1 MSNAE
6 PGTSG
11 LNRLASP
18 FRMLVLAGAL
28 AIGLTAL
35 WLGYVVTVV
44 LPARDA
50 DHIPLWTTV
59 AIAFLVYALLT
70 LLFVV
75 RGARPVTLPWLVAAL
90 SLAAVG
96 IGGHLL
102 LAMAHAD
109 GDHFEGYLLLMG
121 AILAA
126 QGVCALGYTTLTG
139 ALARRERAARAS

>member
-1 MSNAE
+1 MSNPEAGT
-6 PGTSG
+6 PG
-11 LNRLASP
+11 LRRLASP
-18 FRMLVLAGAL
+18 FRMLALAGAL
-28 AIGLTAL
+28 AIGLMAL

-59 AIAFLVYALLT
+59 AISFLVYALLT

-75 RGARPVTLPWLVAAL
+75 RGARPVALPWLVGAL

-109 GDHFEGYLLLMG
+109 GAHFEGYLLLMG

-126 QGVCALGYTTLTG
+126 QGVCALGYTALT
-139 ALARRERAARAS
+139 AAIARRARAA